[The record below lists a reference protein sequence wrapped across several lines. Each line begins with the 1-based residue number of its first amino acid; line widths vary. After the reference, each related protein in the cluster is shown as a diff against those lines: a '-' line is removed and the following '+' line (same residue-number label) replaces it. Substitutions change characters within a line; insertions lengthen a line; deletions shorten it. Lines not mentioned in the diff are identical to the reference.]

1 MKHARLSA
9 WTISVL
15 AAGGLALG
23 LTASASAAPAHPAA
37 VQVSAGL
44 TSVQT
49 VVFDCP
55 GQQRPLVKPK
65 TFIITCA
72 DANTYLG
79 KLSWTSWT
87 PSLASATG
95 TLAEND
101 CTPYCAAGHFHSY
114 PAIVIFWGNA
124 AVKNHPGEHCYTRM
138 TVILTGSRPRHYDYL
153 THKWVTAPMTTT
165 STLLTSPRT
174 LSPA

>member
-1 MKHARLSA
+1 MKRARLSA
-9 WTISVL
+9 WIISVL
-15 AAGGLALG
+15 TVGGLALG
-23 LTASASAAPAHPAA
+23 LSASASATTAHTAA
-37 VQVSAGL
+37 AHVSAGL

-55 GQQRPLVKPK
+55 GQRPLVEPK

-87 PSLASATG
+87 PGLASAAG
-95 TLAEND
+95 TLREND

-114 PAIVIFWGNA
+114 PAIVIFWGNS

-138 TVILTGSRPRHYDYL
+138 TVILTGSRPRYYDYL
-153 THKWVTAPMTTT
+153 THKWVTAPATTT
-165 STLLTSPRT
+165 STLRTSAGT
-174 LSPA
+174 LSPGA